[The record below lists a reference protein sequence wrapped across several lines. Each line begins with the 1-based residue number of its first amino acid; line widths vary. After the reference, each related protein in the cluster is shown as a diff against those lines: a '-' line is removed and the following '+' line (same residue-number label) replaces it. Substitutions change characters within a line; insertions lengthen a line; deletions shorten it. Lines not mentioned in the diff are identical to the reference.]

1 MSSSKHDPSHLARDQ
16 LRAAEAEVARQKA
29 ALEDAEREVAVFL
42 AVSQALTAWGSFEQD
57 VGRLLRDLAGA
68 LGLTAGALWL
78 PQDDV
83 LIARTIWT
91 VPSVD
96 RMALERALRPLRL
109 PRGIGA
115 PGCAW
120 ERREPIQQAIS
131 AAHDCFP
138 RRESTLSGLGAT
150 VALPALV
157 GDEMLGVVELYSAS
171 HAKFSTRLMQVLTA
185 AGYVLGAFFARRRF
199 ELKLS
204 PITTR
209 ELEVLTLA
217 AQGLIGR
224 KIADQLS
231 ISPATVKTHFEHIHR
246 KLGVSDRA
254 AAVAYALRAGLIE

>member
-1 MSSSKHDPSHLARDQ
+1 MSSSKHDSSQLARDQ
-16 LRAAEAEVARQKA
+16 LRAAEVEVARHKA
-29 ALEDAEREVAVFL
+29 ALDDAEREVAVFL
-42 AVSQALTAWGSFEQD
+42 AVSQPLAAWDSFEHGI
-57 VGRLLRDLAGA
+57 GRLLRDLAGA

-83 LIARTIWT
+83 LVARAIWS
-91 VPSVD
+91 VPSID
-96 RMALERALRPLRL
+96 RTALESALRPLRF
-109 PRGIGA
+109 PRGIGP

-120 ERREPIQQAIS
+120 ERREPIHEPIS
-131 AAHDCFP
+131 AAHDRFP
-138 RRESTLSGLGAT
+138 RRRSALSGLGAT

-157 GDEMLGVVELYSAS
+157 GDEVLGVVELYSAS
-171 HAKFSTRLMQVLTA
+171 HAEFSKRLMQVLTA
-185 AGYVLGAFFARRRF
+185 AGHVLGASFARRRS

-204 PITTR
+204 PLTAR

-231 ISPATVKTHFEHIHR
+231 ISPATVKTHFEHIHK
-246 KLGVSDRA
+246 KLAVSDRT